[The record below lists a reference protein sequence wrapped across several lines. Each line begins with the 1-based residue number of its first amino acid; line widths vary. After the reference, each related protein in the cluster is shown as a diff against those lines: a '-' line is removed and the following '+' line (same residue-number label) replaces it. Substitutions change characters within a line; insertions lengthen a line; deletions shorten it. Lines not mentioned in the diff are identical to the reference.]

1 MTEPA
6 ETSADGERKKL
17 AGRAGVV
24 AAGTLASRL
33 LGLLRDMVIAAVFGR
48 DVNDAFFVA
57 FTIPNA
63 LRQLFAEGAVSSA
76 VVPVLGKKLEESDA
90 AAATFHARVRG
101 LWILLLLGVTALG
114 MLFARPLT
122 ELFAS
127 GYHERPAQFE
137 RTVSL
142 TRAVFPYSFFMG
154 MAALGGAALN
164 AKRRFLTSAFA
175 PGLLNVAFLVSAF
188 ALPTWLAAR
197 GTDVAMTLAIGA
209 LFGGFLQVIAQW
221 PALARIG
228 FGGRPRFDF
237 WGDRDVGDMLKRIA
251 PMTFGIGVYY
261 IDLVLSRRFLSELG
275 EGSQSYFSWASRLCD
290 FPQGIFVMAIS
301 TAALPALSSLA
312 ARGDH
317 EELKKTFAHGL
328 RLSLFVAI
336 PCSFALAALGE
347 PLVALLF
354 QRGKFDAIATHETAR
369 ALVFQGGSI
378 WTVAVVR
385 QLVPV
390 FYALGDTRK
399 PVIVSALDLIAFIV
413 LAMTLKGP
421 LGHVGISVAV
431 GGSSFVQM
439 LLLWFALR
447 ARLGPLVDA
456 GMRRSVGST
465 VLASVVAAVG
475 GAGTVRLVGMA
486 SAWQAGIASSFVFVA
501 LFLLLGYGLK
511 SPDQEALFAALRRR
525 LGRRPISP

>member
-6 ETSADGERKKL
+6 ANSADGERKKL
-17 AGRAGVV
+17 ACRAGVV

-33 LGLLRDMVIAAVFGR
+33 LGLLRDMAIAALFGR

-76 VVPVLGKKLEESDA
+76 VVPVLSKKLEESDA
-90 AAATFHARVRG
+90 AAAKFHARVRG
-101 LWILLLLGVTALG
+101 LWIVLLLAVTALG
-114 MLFARPLT
+114 MLCARPLSD
-122 ELFAS
+122 LFAS
-127 GYHERPAQFE
+127 GYHKNPPQFE
-137 RTVSL
+137 RTVAL
-142 TRAVFPYSFFMG
+142 TRAVFPYIFFMG

-164 AKRRFLTSAFA
+164 AKRRFVTSAFA
-175 PGLLNVAFLVSAF
+175 PGLLNVAFLLSAF
-188 ALPTWLAAR
+188 ALPTFLVSR
-197 GTDVAMTLAIGA
+197 GIDLAMTLAIGA
-209 LFGGFLQVIAQW
+209 LFGGLLQVVAQW
-221 PALARIG
+221 PALSRIG

-275 EGSQSYFSWASRLCD
+275 EGAQSYFSWASRLCD

-354 QRGKFDAIATHETAR
+354 QRGKFDAVSTHETAR

-399 PVIVSALDLIAFIV
+399 PVIVSALDLLVFIV
-413 LAMTLKGP
+413 LAITLKGP
-421 LGHVGISVAV
+421 LGHVGISIAV

-447 ARLGPLVDA
+447 ARLGPLLDA
-456 GMRRSVGST
+456 EMTRSVGTT
-465 VLASVVAAVG
+465 VAASVVASVG
-475 GAGTVRLVGMA
+475 GAGTVRLVGLG
-486 SAWQAGIASSFVFVA
+486 SAWLSGILSSLVFVG
-501 LFLLLGYGLK
+501 LFLLLGYGLR
-511 SPDQEALFAALRRR
+511 SRDQEAVFAAVGRRLRRR
-525 LGRRPISP
+525 RAA